1 MKKILVIEDEAALR
15 EEIVTWLS
23 LEGYEVLEAEN
34 GRKGLEIAL
43 EAAPDIIL
51 SDIMM
56 PELSG
61 KEVLNFLVQKAGFD
75 IPFLFMSALAEREDI
90 RAGMIMGADDY
101 ITKPFSRTD
110 LLNSLKTRE
119 QKHEMV
125 KQDKGKALS
134 ELREQII
141 MHLPHELRTPLNSII
156 GFGSMLAEMPENFTP
171 QEIAEFGDYIH
182 KGGLRLHRL
191 VENYLIYIQL
201 MIKKIPHNFK
211 YDGLYIE
218 HLANEVI
225 YNLVVTQ
232 KYKQPYYLNF
242 ETAPQLHLPEEF
254 LRKII
259 YELLDNAFKFS
270 IPSSTIKVNG
280 AISGNSYHIRIHNEG
295 RGMLKSEIEKIG
307 AYMQFGRQQF
317 EQQGM
322 GFGLIITSQMLQ
334 LAGGSL
340 EIKSDPEKSITVTC
354 IIPFDK

>member
-23 LEGYEVLEAEN
+23 FEGYEVLEAEN

-110 LLNSLKTRE
+110 LLNSLKTRIA
-119 QKHEMV
+119 KHEVVLQNKNM
-125 KQDKGKALS
+125 ALS

-156 GFGSMLAEMPENFTP
+156 GFGSMLADMPENFTSN
-171 QEIAEFGDYIH
+171 EIAEIGTYIH

-201 MIKKIPHNFK
+201 MIKKIPRSFT
-211 YDGLYIE
+211 YDGQYIE
-218 HLANEVI
+218 YLANEVI
-225 YNLVVTQ
+225 YNLVATQ
-232 KYKQPYYLNF
+232 KYKQPYLLNL
-242 ETAPQLHLPEEF
+242 ESTSVLHLPEEF

-270 IPSSTIKVNG
+270 TPSSTIKVRG
-280 AISGNSYHIRIHNEG
+280 TVTDKSYHLTIFNEG
-295 RGMLKSEIEKIG
+295 RGMQKNEIEKIG

-317 EQQGM
+317 EQQGL
-322 GFGLIITSQMLQ
+322 GFGLVIASQMLQ
-334 LAGGSL
+334 MSGGSL
-340 EIKSDPEKSITVTC
+340 EIESEPEKSITVTC
-354 IIPFDK
+354 IIPFD